1 MQRFTSHRCSL
12 STCSKAM
19 FFRNFL
25 NLTASPPPT
34 PGQCVS
40 SENKS
45 AIWKEQQGFKKVNV
59 LNLLWV
65 YRSYHYLYIYI
76 DLILYISSA
85 LMILMRYSLQIEH
98 SLRLCFQPPLTVP
111 WTLGSRAIKTV
122 RPPHGAGLRAQQVP
136 HRTDFAVAGR
146 PKNVPAASARA
157 ATPLQPTSPK
167 WLTVHRLG
175 KLLTAVVQKWLDDS
189 IFWSYPKIFLTNK
202 STPTFK
208 LLTISHH
215 AFLLAT

>member
-1 MQRFTSHRCSL
+1 
-12 STCSKAM
+12 
-19 FFRNFL
+19 
-25 NLTASPPPT
+25 
-34 PGQCVS
+34 
-40 SENKS
+40 
-45 AIWKEQQGFKKVNV
+45 
-59 LNLLWV
+59 
-65 YRSYHYLYIYI
+65 
-76 DLILYISSA
+76 
-85 LMILMRYSLQIEH
+85 MILMRYSLQIEH

-215 AFLLAT
+215 AFPASNLNKNINKNTKNIAIFLINKNTPTFEVITISRHALLLTDF